1 MGLGMIEA
9 ARFTP
14 PTFAEGLKNWSSGDG
29 VAGDHRYDLSSDA
42 SLVTG
47 DSDFGVC
54 LELRKSIEVQ
64 KLRSFTQTPIL
75 KETYLRI
82 RCRVKVVSGHFPG
95 VRIAGWAGAAS
106 GAHIAQVTQIGPSVV
121 PTDYSQLLNV
131 SAIIGPGLR
140 DGVDMVWGTDPDYG
154 HFGLDLTGQNGGIIR
169 IESLQIEDVSALF
182 MLHSTN
188 ILDIRDYG
196 AIGDG
201 ETPNYDAFTAADDA
215 AAGRRLLVPEGQ
227 FYIEK
232 GLTLRS
238 KLLFRGTVKLPVSA
252 PFVLQNNFDFT
263 TYIDAFGEEELAFKK
278 AFQALLNSGDHD
290 ALDLGGRTIGVNAPI
305 DLQEAVSTRQGYA
318 VRRVIRNGELYARR
332 NTAWE
337 NDIVISRGT
346 YSPSDPKKLRNLNNS
361 ANIQAGSL
369 VEGNGVGREIYVT
382 SVDINT
388 SEATLSEALYDAE
401 GTQDF
406 TFTRFK
412 YMLDFS
418 GFDQLQKFMLQNV
431 NLKCNSIANGIMLAR
446 AGDTFHIAD
455 CVITKPRYRGL
466 TSTGWGCQGMLI
478 DRCHFIT
485 AESLLAAQDRVSIA
499 LNANAN
505 DIKLRDNRASRFRH
519 FAILS
524 GSNSIISGNH
534 FYQGDERS
542 NGIRLARIALTQT
555 NTTST
560 ITGNYVDNYFIEWTN
575 EHDAKPDYT
584 TGFGFSALTIS
595 DNIFLCSNVAPSF
608 SFLVLKPYGQRH
620 GLSDLSVNGNNFRA
634 INGSIDRIEA
644 VDTSLSD
651 LDRERFFQIQFHGN
665 NFNNITTQS
674 ANPLRLTH
682 HQNSAATLWT
692 IDTAQRLPFQAQC
705 LDADTLI
712 AKSPILTPSGA
723 RRHAL
728 PYIELQYGSDKDQA
742 AIVWPEAV
750 KGKLGLQLRCDR

>member
-1 MGLGMIEA
+1 M
-9 ARFTP
+9 
-14 PTFAEGLKNWSSGDG
+14 
-29 VAGDHRYDLSSDA
+29 
-42 SLVTG
+42 
-47 DSDFGVC
+47 
-54 LELRKSIEVQ
+54 
-64 KLRSFTQTPIL
+64 
-75 KETYLRI
+75 
-82 RCRVKVVSGHFPG
+82 
-95 VRIAGWAGAAS
+95 
-106 GAHIAQVTQIGPSVV
+106 
-121 PTDYSQLLNV
+121 
-131 SAIIGPGLR
+131 
-140 DGVDMVWGTDPDYG
+140 
-154 HFGLDLTGQNGGIIR
+154 
-169 IESLQIEDVSALF
+169 
-182 MLHSTN
+182 
-188 ILDIRDYG
+188 
-196 AIGDG
+196 
-201 ETPNYDAFTAADDA
+201 
-215 AAGRRLLVPEGQ
+215 
-227 FYIEK
+227 
-232 GLTLRS
+232 
-238 KLLFRGTVKLPVSA
+238 SA
-252 PFVLQNNFDFT
+252 PLVLQNNFDFT

-278 AFQALLNSGDHD
+278 TFQALLNSGDHD
-290 ALDLGGRTIGVNAPI
+290 ALDLGGGRTIGVNAPI
-305 DLQEAVSTRQGYA
+305 DLQEAVSTRQRYA
-318 VRRVIRNGELYARR
+318 VRRVIRNGALYAR
-332 NTAWE
+332 
-337 NDIVISRGT
+337 
-346 YSPSDPKKLRNLNNS
+346 RNLNNS

-388 SEATLSEALYDAE
+388 GEATLSEALYDAE
-401 GTQDF
+401 VTQ
-406 TFTRFK
+406 
-412 YMLDFS
+412 DFS

-446 AGDTFHIAD
+446 AGDTFHMAD

-466 TSTGWGCQGMLI
+466 TSTAWGCQGMLI

-485 AESLLAAQDRVSIA
+485 GESLLAAQDRVSIA

-524 GSNSIISGNH
+524 SSNSIISGKH
-534 FYQGDERS
+534 FYQGDERT
-542 NGIRLARIALTQT
+542 NGIRLAGIALTQT

-560 ITGNYVDNYFIEWTN
+560 ITGNYVDNCFIEWTN

-595 DNIFLCSNVAPSF
+595 DHIFLCSNVAPSF

-634 INGSIDRIEA
+634 INGSNDRIEA

-682 HQNSAATLWT
+682 HQNSAVTPWN

-750 KGKLGLQLRCDR
+750 KGKLELQLRCDR